1 MGQKNVSSII
11 IEITV
16 FQGLN
21 CMQETVI
28 IIGER
33 KGHLN
38 RAVLI
43 LSGVSLIWF
52 HCTAIIPYRQ
62 LPLSLVGRAGEMS
75 PGSCACVAFKTAV
88 QIVDPD
94 SIWRS
99 CICHNLPPY
108 LDFRCILRRPYGS
121 RYIYRGVV

>member
-38 RAVLI
+38 RGVLI

-52 HCTAIIPYRQ
+52 HCTAIIPYLAVALLCRWWGVLARCRQ
-62 LPLSLVGRAGEMS
+62 AAVRVWLSKLL
-75 PGSCACVAFKTAV
+75 CKLLTQTA
-88 QIVDPD
+88 
-94 SIWRS
+94 
-99 CICHNLPPY
+99 
-108 LDFRCILRRPYGS
+108 YG
-121 RYIYRGVV
+121 GVVSVTTCHLI